1 VSLFSALLG
10 MAALVLFF
18 ALIFL
23 VIFGQI
29 TVRKLRKNPET
40 KEELGIEFVS
50 GWDIFNVASALA
62 LPRWLNRRFRNS
74 PIAFLSANAEILD
87 KHTNIVDRVLATIFF
102 SLFYFSTIAL
112 IVLMIMDK
120 IGVFDK

>member
-10 MAALVLFF
+10 LAALVLFI

-23 VIFGQI
+23 VIFGQV

-40 KEELGIEFVS
+40 KDKLGMEFVS

-62 LPRWLNRRFRNS
+62 LPRWLNRKFRNS
-74 PIAFLSANAEILD
+74 PLAFLNANAEALD
-87 KHTNIVDRVLATIFF
+87 KHTNIFDRVLATIFF
-102 SLFYFSTIAL
+102 SLFYFSTATL
-112 IVLMIMDK
+112 IVLMILEK
-120 IGVFDK
+120 FGAFD